1 MDILKLETLVINF
14 MENNTFDMKIN
25 SGYPYEMSNSPKML
39 SLIGIDKE
47 EEYNYLIKKI
57 WNKISERKNSLLL
70 QKGFEPPSDIE
81 LIKNIQDG
89 LSSMDLNNIQN
100 EEIILTND
108 DVINSKVKKAISL
121 ILAPALQVETF
132 NSDNAKK
139 NFIIK
144 QIVWL
149 YTYLNKFNFYDFT
162 NNPLLIIYGSL
173 NDEQVYQLEMLEVI
187 GVSVIYINSLEEIFF
202 KIPNPIKDANVI
214 SFDRFQ
220 EVKPISYH
228 VSQAKDSLNVLKPY
242 QKEIENY
249 ASKRID
255 SLKAYQNGLI
265 GRNDVSNSSQEE
277 LSISDDNEEV
287 VTTWAKKAKSEFQ
300 EQLISDEGV
309 FMPWQFAKGT
319 TKEMRIDAVLEDLS
333 TYWTQE
339 ARFRPSFKVEGD
351 TVYIPSF
358 MVKVNG
364 AKKDL
369 AEYKKIIDDC
379 KNAPL
384 TIFREGV
391 DLLSNSFNKEDICK
405 FVFTMIDDE
414 FDYEKVKNYEMY
426 NLKDINI
433 DVQNFL
439 LRKLNEFYKKYI
451 ELIDRETILNL
462 GLHIINMS
470 NEYKT
475 ILSNFDFPF
484 KIPKLVIYIDDRT
497 DFDNITGLFINY
509 LSFLGVDIAIFSPTG
524 SPSIENHA
532 YNRLIS
538 IINLDEMRFDLGY
551 LKIREYKDT
560 KKSFFKRIF
569 DI

>member
-1 MDILKLETLVINF
+1 
-14 MENNTFDMKIN
+14 
-25 SGYPYEMSNSPKML
+25 
-39 SLIGIDKE
+39 
-47 EEYNYLIKKI
+47 
-57 WNKISERKNSLLL
+57 
-70 QKGFEPPSDIE
+70 
-81 LIKNIQDG
+81 
-89 LSSMDLNNIQN
+89 
-100 EEIILTND
+100 
-108 DVINSKVKKAISL
+108 
-121 ILAPALQVETF
+121 
-132 NSDNAKK
+132 
-139 NFIIK
+139 
-144 QIVWL
+144 
-149 YTYLNKFNFYDFT
+149 
-162 NNPLLIIYGSL
+162 
-173 NDEQVYQLEMLEVI
+173 
-187 GVSVIYINSLEEIFF
+187 
-202 KIPNPIKDANVI
+202 
-214 SFDRFQ
+214 
-220 EVKPISYH
+220 
-228 VSQAKDSLNVLKPY
+228 
-242 QKEIENY
+242 
-249 ASKRID
+249 
-255 SLKAYQNGLI
+255 
-265 GRNDVSNSSQEE
+265 
-277 LSISDDNEEV
+277 
-287 VTTWAKKAKSEFQ
+287 
-300 EQLISDEGV
+300 
-309 FMPWQFAKGT
+309 
-319 TKEMRIDAVLEDLS
+319 MRIDAVLEDLS

-391 DLLSNSFNKEDICK
+391 DLLSNSFNKED
-405 FVFTMIDDE
+405 
-414 FDYEKVKNYEMY
+414 MY